1 MATKIRIFFVGVLAF
16 LSGSAANANWSRAT
30 SDHFIVYGDLH
41 ETQIRAFA
49 EKLERF
55 DAVMRHVTGNTEN
68 DPGNPV
74 TVFIVNSEEEI
85 QRLSGDRN
93 VAGFYHAQI
102 WGSFAYVPKDSG
114 GGDFDLTGQAVLFH
128 EYAHHYMYHY
138 YPAAYPSWFV
148 EGFAELYATTDIA
161 RDGKAT
167 FGKPP
172 LYRAWGLLRN
182 DYPLN
187 KMLTLTPEHLS
198 AEDNDAYYGKAWLL
212 THYLTFEKPRSGQL
226 GAYLSSFGKGVPLTD
241 AANTAFGDIKKLS
254 REVDTYL
261 GRSTITVLQILNL
274 KPNLANITVETL
286 TDSQS
291 ALIPLTIRMS
301 NGSRERD
308 IAPFLQDARIK
319 LAKYPQEP
327 MALAAAAEG
336 NLDARNL
343 DEATRIND
351 LLITAQPENA
361 AAMLRRARIAAAHI
375 GNSQD
380 ATAWA
385 AFRKIVV
392 RANHISNN
400 DPYALFEYYHS
411 YNAAGDLP
419 PQIAIDGLSR
429 ALQLAPQ
436 ADQIRIALTS
446 EMIRLGKGP
455 ERDYLVA
462 PMLNDPHSP
471 SLREFAHLL
480 KEAPLGRYPDVSMQM
495 TPNLPELPKKK

>member
-1 MATKIRIFFVGVLAF
+1 MTNRIKIFSLGVLAF
-16 LSGSAANANWSRAT
+16 VWGSAAGANWTRAT
-30 SDHFIVYGDLH
+30 SDHFIIYGDLR
-41 ETQIRAFA
+41 EPQIRAFA

-55 DAVMRHVTGNTEN
+55 DAVMRRVTANKEN

-74 TVFIVNSEEEI
+74 TVFVVNSGDEI

-93 VAGFYHAQI
+93 AVGFYKTPI

-114 GGDFDLTGQAVLFH
+114 GGDFDLSGQAVLFH

-148 EGFAELYATTDIA
+148 EGFAELYATTEIA
-161 RDGKAT
+161 RDGKVT

-182 DYPLN
+182 DYPLA
-187 KMLTLTPEHLS
+187 KMLTLTPDHLT
-198 AEDNDAYYGKAWLL
+198 AEDGDAYYGKAWLL
-212 THYLTFEKPRSGQL
+212 THYLTFEKTRSGQL
-226 GAYLSSFGKGVPLTD
+226 SAYLSSFGKGEPLTE
-241 AANTAFGDIKKLS
+241 AAHNAFGDIKKLNHD
-254 REVDTYL
+254 VDAYL
-261 GRSTITVLQILNL
+261 GRPTITVLQILDL
-274 KPNLANITVETL
+274 KPNLTNIKVETL
-286 TDSQS
+286 TDTQS
-291 ALIPLTIRMS
+291 AMIPLTIRMS

-308 IAPFLQDARIK
+308 IAPFLQDATIK

-336 NLDARNL
+336 NLDAQNL

-351 LLITAQPENA
+351 LLITAQPDNA

-392 RANHISNN
+392 RANHISTN
-400 DPYALFEYYHS
+400 DPYVLFEYYHS
-411 YNAAGDLP
+411 YNAAGELP

-429 ALQLAPQ
+429 ALELAPQ

-462 PMLNDPHSP
+462 PMLNDPHSAG
-471 SLREFAHLL
+471 LREFAHLL
-480 KEAPLGRYPDVSMQM
+480 KEAPLGRYPDVTMQM
-495 TPNLPELPKKK
+495 TTALPELPKKK